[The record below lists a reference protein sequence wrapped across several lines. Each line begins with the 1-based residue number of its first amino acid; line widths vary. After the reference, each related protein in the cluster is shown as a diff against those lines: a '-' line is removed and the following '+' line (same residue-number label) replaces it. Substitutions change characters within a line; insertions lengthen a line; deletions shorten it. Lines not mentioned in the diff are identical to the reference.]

1 MKNFAGKTAVI
12 TGAGAGIGRALALE
26 LAGHGARLALSGRNI
41 DNVAETAALCE
52 KKGAHARAYR
62 LDVTDRDAV
71 YAHAD
76 QVAGDFG
83 GVNIV
88 VNNAGVSLTA
98 STEEVSWDDFEW
110 IVNINFWGVAYGTKA
125 FLPHVIA
132 SGDGAIVNVSSMF
145 GLAACPTQGAYNA
158 TKFAIR
164 GFTDALRQEMK
175 IAGHNVAVSC
185 VHPGMIQTEIA
196 WKARA
201 GATRDRDALAANFDR
216 LAKTSPEQAAKAI
229 VDGIRKDKAKVLI
242 GNDARMIDLLPRI
255 FGSGYQKILTAQ
267 MRNEVSK

>member
-1 MKNFAGKTAVI
+1 M
-12 TGAGAGIGRALALE
+12 
-26 LAGHGARLALSGRNI
+26 
-41 DNVAETAALCE
+41 
-52 KKGAHARAYR
+52 
-62 LDVTDRDAV
+62 
-71 YAHAD
+71 
-76 QVAGDFG
+76 
-83 GVNIV
+83 
-88 VNNAGVSLTA
+88 
-98 STEEVSWDDFEW
+98 
-110 IVNINFWGVAYGTKA
+110 
-125 FLPHVIA
+125 IA

-185 VHPGMIQTEIA
+185 VHPGMIRTEIA

-229 VDGIRKDKAKVLI
+229 VHGIRKDKAKVLI

-267 MRNEVSK
+267 MRNEVGK